1 MFTVSGLSTLAAL
14 PTFLIPPQPSIPPC
28 LSATLE
34 RDSLWNGI
42 RSISKHAQFWWLT
55 LMTSVSIGMVLSVSV
70 LIMEAIAPFGYS
82 DQQAGVCA
90 AAVVLAGCLG
100 GGKWSVLGR
109 LADLS

>member
-1 MFTVSGLSTLAAL
+1 
-14 PTFLIPPQPSIPPC
+14 
-28 LSATLE
+28 
-34 RDSLWNGI
+34 
-42 RSISKHAQFWWLT
+42 
-55 LMTSVSIGMVLSVSV
+55 MTSVSIGMVLSVSV

-100 GGKWSVLGR
+100 GGKWSVLDS